1 MLDMAINQQIQ
12 ESVKEKERGIVG
24 GVQGSLNKIF
34 DLIKYAAVIALP
46 KMYQYGYLVIMSTV
60 AVFSAFWLYTS
71 FVLITSCCCK
81 QSAENE
87 PDKEYQAAA
96 TTDELQTLNQNNPS
110 AGAGEAPRY
119 VNMEDED
126 F

>member
-1 MLDMAINQQIQ
+1 MAINQQIQ

-34 DLIKYAAVIALP
+34 DLIKYAAVIGLP

-60 AVFSAFWLYTS
+60 AVFSALCLYMS
-71 FVLITSCCCK
+71 FVVITTCCGLIRVHEESTDK
-81 QSAENE
+81 Q
-87 PDKEYQAAA
+87 
-96 TTDELQTLNQNNPS
+96 DEADASPQELEKLNDAPINNV
-110 AGAGEAPRY
+110 EPRY
-119 VNMEDED
+119 VNVNEDE

>member
-60 AVFSAFWLYTS
+60 AVFSAFCLYAVFFKLTS
-71 FVLITSCCCK
+71 NLNSSK
-81 QSAENE
+81 QSTKY
-87 PDKEYQAAA
+87 DKSKI
-96 TTDELQTLNQNNPS
+96 N
-110 AGAGEAPRY
+110 
-119 VNMEDED
+119 
-126 F
+126 